1 MMAGAF
7 LVALGI
13 LVLIGFLRLLREL
26 VAKDFFAEP
35 SIPREAV
42 EHRHRDLDLKP
53 ADGDPI

>member
-1 MMAGAF
+1 MAGAF

-35 SIPREAV
+35 SIPKEPIER
-42 EHRHRDLDLKP
+42 RHRDLDLKP